1 MQQVSTTSSFLLVLV
16 CGLLV
21 GVPASASPDTGDSEG
36 GEASGSVEN
45 GSALPSEKSE
55 ETPKVKKKSEET
67 PEVKKPD
74 EAAVQPST
82 SAPAQEASESERSS
96 TVSKPAPVLG
106 AADHVQ
112 KALDRL
118 ATSQAL
124 VIASEEAGQDA
135 ASRAELSLQLLS
147 ARRSLEQALVAIG
160 KLEGAGDLRA
170 LLEESGFVLS
180 EGEKDAAIAEQER
193 LRGLSPERF
202 QEVVAAMTSVS
213 FSEGRMQ
220 QLQAE
225 LKDQRL
231 TADQTWSLVELFDFS
246 RDRVEALVFLHPKIV
261 DPENFPVLLGGLKFE
276 SDRETVRSRLGL
288 GG

>member
-1 MQQVSTTSSFLLVLV
+1 MQKYSMMPSFFSSLLFALS
-16 CGLLV
+16 L
-21 GVPASASPDTGDSEG
+21 
-36 GEASGSVEN
+36 
-45 GSALPSEKSE
+45 ALPSVVAAAPPTDTTRSDDQADSGDEESVPAEPSSE
-55 ETPKVKKKSEET
+55 SS
-67 PEVKKPD
+67 D
-74 EAAVQPST
+74 EAA
-82 SAPAQEASESERSS
+82 PA
-96 TVSKPAPVLG
+96 VIPAAEPEVIR

-124 VIASEEAGQDA
+124 VIASEDGQDA
-135 ASRAELSLQLLS
+135 AARAELSLQLLS

-170 LLEESGFVLS
+170 LLEESGLVLT
-180 EGEKDAAIAEQER
+180 EGDKATVLAEEER

-202 QEVVAAMTSVS
+202 QQVVAAMTSIS

-220 QLQAE
+220 QLKAE
-225 LKDQRL
+225 LKEQPL
-231 TADQTWSLVELFDFS
+231 TSAQSWALVELFDFS

-261 DPENFPVLLGGLKFE
+261 DPENFAELLSGLKFE

-288 GG
+288 EG